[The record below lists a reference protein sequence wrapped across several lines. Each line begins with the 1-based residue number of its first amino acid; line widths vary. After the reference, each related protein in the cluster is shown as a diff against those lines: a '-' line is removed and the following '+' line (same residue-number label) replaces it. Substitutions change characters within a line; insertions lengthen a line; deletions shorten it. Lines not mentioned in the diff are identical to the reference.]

1 MHERD
6 TPPAHPTVVQEGLF
20 DEPEHEVRD
29 PVSRVV
35 LLCGPS
41 GSGKTSL
48 TRRLGLPVLALDDF
62 YRDSDEGGLPRRFG
76 IVDWDDPASWDAVAA
91 VRTLRELCCSGRAE
105 VPVYDIPTSRR
116 TGTALLDTAG
126 SPVFLAE
133 GIFAAQLVGEC
144 RRLGVLADA
153 LCLRQ
158 PPAVTFWRRLARD
171 LSESRKPPHTLV
183 RRGISL
189 MRAEPALVARWA
201 ALGCRPV
208 SPTEAQAAVRAR
220 TCPSGGG
227 GTRRE
232 PRGGGA

>member
-1 MHERD
+1 VHEHESPD
-6 TPPAHPTVVQEGLF
+6 QDGLF

-62 YRDSDEGGLPRRFG
+62 YRDGEDDGLPRRFG
-76 IVDWDDPASWDAVAA
+76 IVDWDNPVSWDAIAA
-91 VRTLRELCCSGRAE
+91 VRTIVELCSAGRAE

-116 TGTALLDTAG
+116 TGTALLDLGG
-126 SPVFLAE
+126 SPVFVAE
-133 GIFAAQLVGEC
+133 GIFAAQLVAEC

-183 RRGISL
+183 RRGLSL
-189 MRAEPALVARWA
+189 MRAEPALVARWVT
-201 ALGCRPV
+201 LGCRPV
-208 SPTEAQAAVRAR
+208 GAQEAQVAVRDLVVATR
-220 TCPSGGG
+220 TPF
-227 GTRRE
+227 
-232 PRGGGA
+232 AH